1 MATTRPMR
9 QLARKR
15 LDERLADL
23 RSLHPSARAAPRGG
37 WIRAIREALGMP
49 RHELGRRMG
58 VGEKR
63 VVQLEQGE
71 ARGKGTVESLA
82 RAAEAL
88 DCELVV
94 ALVPRRPLEQ
104 TVTDRRMQ
112 LAASWLESRALRTMA
127 MENQAVSLDDLPRQL
142 VREIEQQF
150 HDERLWEDPA

>member
-1 MATTRPMR
+1 MAKTRSMR

-15 LDERLADL
+15 LDERFAAL
-23 RSLHPSARAAPRGG
+23 RALPPSARAAPRGG
-37 WIRAIREALGMP
+37 WIRTIREALGIP
-49 RHELGRRMG
+49 RRELGRRMG

-63 VVQLEQGE
+63 VVQLERGE
-71 ARGKGTVESLA
+71 AEGKLTIESLA

-94 ALVPRRPLEQ
+94 ALLPRRPLEQ

-112 LAASWLESRALRTMA
+112 LAAAWLKSRALDTMA
-127 MENQAVSLDDLPRQL
+127 MENQAVSLDDLPSQL

-150 HDERLWEDPA
+150 PDERLWDPA

>member
-1 MATTRPMR
+1 MSTTRPMR

-15 LDERLADL
+15 LDERFSAWK
-23 RSLHPSARAAPRGG
+23 SLPPATRIAPRGG
-37 WIRAIREALGMP
+37 WVRAIREALGMP
-49 RHELGRRMG
+49 RQELGRRMG

-63 VVQLEQGE
+63 VMQLENGE
-71 ARGKGTVESLA
+71 AQGKITVESLA

-94 ALVPRRPLEQ
+94 ALLPRRPLEQ

-112 LAASWLESRALRTMA
+112 LAASWLKTRALDTMA
-127 MENQAVSLDDLPRQL
+127 MENQAVSLDDLPSRI

-150 HDERLWEDPA
+150 PDERLWDPT

>member
-15 LDERLADL
+15 LDERLAAL
-23 RSLHPSARAAPRGG
+23 RSLHPAVRLSPRGG

-63 VVQLEQGE
+63 VMQLESGE
-71 ARGKGTVESLA
+71 ARGKLTLESLA

-88 DCELVV
+88 DCELMV
-94 ALVPRRPLEQ
+94 ALIPRRPLEQ
-104 TVTDRRMQ
+104 TVIDRRMQ
-112 LAASWLESRALRTMA
+112 LAESWLKTRALHTMA
-127 MENQAVSLDDLPRQL
+127 MENQAVSLDDLPSQL
-142 VREIEQQF
+142 LREIEQQF
-150 HDERLWEDPA
+150 PDERLWDPT

>member
-1 MATTRPMR
+1 MSTTRPMR

-15 LDERLADL
+15 LDERFAAWEALPDAARLAP
-23 RSLHPSARAAPRGG
+23 HGG
-37 WIRAIREALGMP
+37 WVRTIREALGMP

-63 VVQLEQGE
+63 VLQLENGE
-71 ARGKGTVESLA
+71 AERKITVESLA

-94 ALVPRRPLEQ
+94 ALVPRRPLER
-104 TVTDRRMQ
+104 TVADRRMR
-112 LAASWLESRALRTMA
+112 LASSWLKTRALDTMA
-127 MENQAVSLDDLPRQL
+127 MENQAVSLDDLSDQL

-150 HDERLWEDPA
+150 PDQRLWDPS

>member
-1 MATTRPMR
+1 MTTTRPMR

-15 LDERLADL
+15 LDERFAAWK
-23 RSLHPSARAAPRGG
+23 SLHPSARIAPRGG

-63 VVQLEQGE
+63 VMQLERGE
-71 ARGKGTVESLA
+71 AQGKVTLESLA

-94 ALVPRRPLEQ
+94 ALLPRRPLEQ

-112 LAASWLESRALRTMA
+112 LATSWLKSRALDTMA
-127 MENQAVSLDDLPRQL
+127 MENQAVSLDDLPSQL

-150 HDERLWEDPA
+150 PDERLWDPT

>member
-1 MATTRPMR
+1 MSTTRPMR
-9 QLARKR
+9 QLARQR
-15 LDERLADL
+15 LDERFAAWK
-23 RSLHPSARAAPRGG
+23 SLPPSARIAPRGG

-63 VVQLEQGE
+63 VVQLEAGE
-71 ARGKGTVESLA
+71 AQGKVTMESLA

-94 ALVPRRPLEQ
+94 ALLPRRPLEQ
-104 TVTDRRMQ
+104 TVTDRRMH
-112 LAASWLESRALRTMA
+112 LAASWLKSRTLDTMA
-127 MENQAVSLDDLPRQL
+127 LENQAVSLDDLPSQL

-150 HDERLWEDPA
+150 PDERLWDPA

>member
-1 MATTRPMR
+1 MSTTRPMR
-9 QLARKR
+9 QLARTR
-15 LDERLADL
+15 LDERFATWK
-23 RSLHPSARAAPRGG
+23 SLPSSARIAPRGG

-71 ARGKGTVESLA
+71 AQGKVSMDSLA

-94 ALVPRRPLEQ
+94 ALLPRRPLEQ
-104 TVTDRRMQ
+104 TVNHRRMQ
-112 LAASWLESRALRTMA
+112 LAASWLKSRALDTMA
-127 MENQAVSLDDLPRQL
+127 MENQTVSLDDLPSQL

-150 HDERLWEDPA
+150 PDERLWDPA